1 MTLRGVSPPCVFD
14 GICSV
19 AFIDSKASLNTSRI
33 TTEKIP
39 RLRHA

>member
-1 MTLRGVSPPCVFD
+1 MTLRGVNSPCVFD

-19 AFIDSKASLNTSRI
+19 VFIDTEASLNTSRI

-39 RLRHA
+39 RLKHA